1 MSTTKTGKV
10 VNSLRKVVGSN
21 NRLGKLLDGYCKLQE
36 ANYISSHFSSYLTP
50 LLATEV
56 ALQQQVYKIR
66 YNVYCQELKFEEPN
80 PLEEERDEFDGYSQH
95 CLIHHDNSG
104 LYAGTV
110 RIVTPT
116 EPTQLLP
123 IEKYCINS
131 ITNKQ
136 FDPRQFDRK
145 DVCEVSRLAVPSMF
159 RRRQMDKF
167 QGAGVGAINQ
177 AIYSET
183 ELRCFPFIAVG
194 LYLAAAS
201 MALENQVKHAYVM
214 MEPRLARSMSFVGIK
229 FEQIGPVIEYH
240 GKRAPYYINQ
250 RLLTENL
257 TLGFTKMLEDIQ
269 YEIRKGYR

>member
-1 MSTTKTGKV
+1 MSKTKTVKIL
-10 VNSLRKVVGSN
+10 NSLRKVVGVN
-21 NRLGKLLDGYCKLQE
+21 NKLGKLLDSYCKLHE

-50 LLATEV
+50 LLATEA

-66 YNVYCQELKFEEPN
+66 YNVYCQELKFEQPN
-80 PLEEERDEFDGYSQH
+80 SLEEEKDEFDDYSQH
-95 CLIHHDNSG
+95 CLIHHHNSR

-116 EPTQLLP
+116 EPSQLLP

-136 FDPRQFDRK
+136 LDPRQFDRE

-167 QGAGVGAINQ
+167 QGAGVGVINQ
-177 AIYSET
+177 STYSET
-183 ELRCFPFIAVG
+183 ELRCFPFIAVS

-201 MALENQVKHAYVM
+201 MALENHIKHAYVM
-214 MEPRLARSMSFVGIK
+214 MEPRLARSLSFVGIK

-250 RLLTENL
+250 HLLTTNL
-257 TLGFTKMLEDIQ
+257 TIGFAKMLRDIQ
-269 YEIRKGYR
+269 DEIRRGSR